1 MPELQCYDEKNRSLT
16 WCLSLITES
25 TSRMSGDARGDLWE
39 AGLSTLM
46 GEGTG
51 DEELDARSSWE
62 CCEMD
67 QERIRTEAVSLR
79 SRNISNTRKS
89 VSSDIQHWELVEK
102 MRRSRV
108 FFNRLQGV
116 WILDETPFRMF
127 DIASQTINDSRR
139 KSKQK
144 FTKFYDN

>member
-25 TSRMSGDARGDLWE
+25 TSRMNGDARGDLWE

-108 FFNRLQGV
+108 FVNRLQGV